1 MKTTTI
7 IIATLLVTS
16 PAYAQTEREC
26 LSAGD
31 IAQTSAELMQAGQGE
46 QYVIGVLTDPQY
58 DDPKIPKAR
67 RKIVT
72 ANQVDIAKYVFTMRQ
87 SPAAARATVY
97 AKCMAKGLGYIDWS
111 KHEAAARAR

>member
-1 MKTTTI
+1 MKTTTLI
-7 IIATLLVTS
+7 FAASLVAS

-31 IAQTSAELMQAGQGE
+31 IAQSSAELLHAGQSE
-46 QYVIGVLTDPQY
+46 QYVIGLLTDPQY

-67 RKIVT
+67 QKVIT

-111 KHEAAARAR
+111 KHKAAVRAR